1 MTVSK
6 VSHLGKL
13 VQDIRLDIFG
23 GEEAENNLAENR
35 LDNMRK
41 GIYLKCTFIR

>member
-1 MTVSK
+1 MTVSQ

-23 GEEAENNLAENR
+23 GEEAENNLAENK

-41 GIYLKCTFIR
+41 GIYLKCTLIR